1 MPVVLS
7 QWSRFEKSSHYTTIG
22 MVSRWVAEIS
32 IGPEK
37 RKKFYCKTKQEALK
51 KKNDALR
58 ELEQGTLARGPQ
70 QKLKDYLE
78 DWIENVHGDGL
89 RISTNENYKKLI
101 KYIVA
106 DLGEVW
112 LQKLTPEQVRRFYT
126 KKGKDGLSS
135 KTINSIHGVLH
146 VALDNTVRWGMVLRN
161 VCDLVDPP
169 RIVSREV
176 VPLSVEQARRL
187 VKHVEGNR
195 LEVLLAMAVVTGMR
209 RGELLALR
217 WSDIDFDR
225 SRLLVLHSVDFI
237 AKHGYV
243 QGEPKTASG
252 KRVISL
258 PAFLIDMLKKHQR
271 RQLEYRKTVDNWQ
284 MLDLVF
290 PNFSGGYTHPNHMGD
305 LFRKLLKEAELP
317 PIHFHDLRHSAA
329 SILLCMGVNIKVIQ
343 ELLGHSD
350 ISITLRTY
358 SHLLPS
364 MQQEVVETWNDVFK
378 ETDKSKD
385 GGDESGGVLASH

>member
-1 MPVVLS
+1 MA
-7 QWSRFEKSSHYTTIG
+7 EKNRRGHNEGSVYY
-22 MVSRWVAEIS
+22 VPERDRWIAEIS
-32 IGPEK
+32 MGPGK
-37 RKKFYCKTKQEALK
+37 RKKFYCKTKQEALR
-51 KKNDALR
+51 KKNEALR
-58 ELEQGTLARGPQ
+58 ELEQGTLATGPQ
-70 QKLKDYLE
+70 QKLKGYLE

-89 RISTNENYKKLI
+89 RISTYENYKKLI

-126 KKGKDGLSS
+126 KKSKDGLAS

-146 VALDNTVRWGMVLRN
+146 GALENAVRWGMVSRN

-169 RIVSREV
+169 RVVSREV

-187 VKHVEGNR
+187 VKHVEGHR

-243 QGEPKTASG
+243 LGEPKTASG

-258 PAFLIDMLKKHQR
+258 PTFLIGMLKKQQS
-271 RQLEYRKTVDNWQ
+271 RQLEYRKTVDNWRS
-284 MLDLVF
+284 LDLVF
-290 PNFSGGYTHPNHMGD
+290 PNLSGGYTHPNHMGD
-305 LFRKLLKEAELP
+305 LFRKLLKKAELP

-358 SHLLPS
+358 SHLLPT
-364 MQQEVVETWNDVFK
+364 MQQEVVEAWNDVFK
-378 ETDKSKD
+378 EDNRSKD
-385 GGDESGGVLASH
+385 EDESGGTGKPLM